1 MSADGQQPPYD
12 GASLDHDG
20 RPVAPQSETE
30 SVERYRRAH
39 EVIERMRAD
48 LRPDRASASDDDPQM
63 DVTAALLRAAA
74 PHAADI
80 DPSFAARLLARL
92 EVAQSTPVAPAPIAP
107 SAPAPSA
114 TPVTAPTEPSQP
126 AQPATQPV
134 QATPTRP
141 NRRAPGVS
149 RRGLMLGGLGAA
161 AAAVIGGA
169 AGAAIE
175 GANQSATIAHQH
187 PAPPVA
193 LIPDG
198 VGAWVAVAR
207 ESDMPVGTVV
217 RFHTDAVIG
226 YLRHAAEG
234 FIALSGVCTHM
245 ACLLQWNGVDRTFD
259 CPCHGSRFLES
270 GAQAPGARY
279 SYPPLPIIKTRVD
292 QGYVW
297 VYVISPSGS
306 TTDPLGVSS
315 GATPTPD
322 RYQG

>member
-1 MSADGQQPPYD
+1 MTTDDQHPPYD
-12 GASLDHDG
+12 SAPLDG
-20 RPVAPQSETE
+20 SAQNETE

-63 DVTAALLRAAA
+63 DITAALLRASA
-74 PHAADI
+74 PHAADV
-80 DPSFAARLLARL
+80 DPGFAARLLARL
-92 EVAQSTPVAPAPIAP
+92 EVAQTTPVASTPA
-107 SAPAPSA
+107 SAPLAPA
-114 TPVTAPTEPSQP
+114 TTPAEPAHA
-126 AQPATQPV
+126 AQPPLPLALP
-134 QATPTRP
+134 P
-141 NRRAPGVS
+141 RRGANVS
-149 RRGLMLGGLGAA
+149 RRGLMLGGLSAA

-175 GANQSATIAHQH
+175 AANQSAKAPNH
-187 PAPPVA
+187 PHGSPQVA

-198 VGAWVAVAR
+198 VGAWVAVVK
-207 ESDMPVGTVV
+207 ETDLPLGSVV

-226 YLRHAAEG
+226 YLRHATEG

-279 SYPPLPIIKTRVD
+279 SYPPLPDIKTKVD

-306 TTDPLGVSS
+306 TTDPLDASP
-315 GATPTPD
+315 GATPTG
-322 RYQG
+322 RYGA

>member
-1 MSADGQQPPYD
+1 MSTDGQQPPYD
-12 GASLDHDG
+12 SSSLDGAS
-20 RPVAPQSETE
+20 QNETE

-39 EVIERMRAD
+39 EVIERMRSD

-63 DVTAALLRAAA
+63 DITAALLRGAT
-74 PHAADI
+74 PHAAEV
-80 DPSFAARLLARL
+80 DPGFAVRLLARL
-92 EVAQSTPVAPAPIAP
+92 EVAQSTSVAPTPAPAPLAAPTPPAEPPHADRAP
-107 SAPAPSA
+107 SDPARIP
-114 TPVTAPTEPSQP
+114 
-126 AQPATQPV
+126 
-134 QATPTRP
+134 
-141 NRRAPGVS
+141 RRGASVS

-175 GANQSATIAHQH
+175 ATNQSATTSNQH
-187 PAPPVA
+187 GAPQVA

-198 VGAWVAVAR
+198 IGAWVAVVK
-207 ESDMPVGTVV
+207 ETDLPLGSVV
-217 RFHTDAVIG
+217 RFRTDAVIG
-226 YLRHAAEG
+226 YLRHATEG

-279 SYPPLPIIKTRVD
+279 AYPPLPNIKTKVD

-306 TTDPLGVSS
+306 TTDPQSVSP
-315 GATPTPD
+315 GATPTD
-322 RYQG
+322 RYGG